1 VTISGLR
8 TSLRMVR
15 LMLALVA
22 CATTSGQALALS
34 SACTT
39 VNSGVYNKTNS
50 GSFSDD
56 LGTGFAAGETV
67 TFVIAGTSGNF
78 DVIVDSAAVQS
89 TNP

>member
-1 VTISGLR
+1 
-8 TSLRMVR
+8 MVR

-39 VNSGVYNKTNS
+39 VNSVYNKTNS